1 MEDSGPHAALR
12 DNSPE
17 EEQCENIVAGATAD
31 RTQSCEEPTMKR
43 AKLTVVDDNS
53 SAPQTKPFPC
63 YLLGCGKSCPTRN
76 ALTKHLA
83 RYHSDRAK
91 EKASKCPLC
100 GDEGPQQRRHLDTKH
115 KDDDR
120 KEAALQALEMRTK
133 KRVK

>member
-83 RYHSDRAK
+83 RYHSDRVK
-91 EKASKCPLC
+91 ERLASAHSAVTAVRISGVTLTQSTRTTTERKLPYRNSKC
-100 GDEGPQQRRHLDTKH
+100 EQRN
-115 KDDDR
+115 
-120 KEAALQALEMRTK
+120 E
-133 KRVK
+133 